1 MNNKDL
7 IKILKR
13 FPKTAKVQFEVE
25 KLSPFQQFEITA
37 RQDQSS
43 QWTII
48 VRAKEICENQI
59 EKNFEENEKSSC

>member
-48 VRAKEICENQI
+48 VRAKE
-59 EKNFEENEKSSC
+59 KNFEENEKSSC